1 MRIRQGAMAGAV
13 AVTPAKWV
21 VTFAMGATLF
31 ASGWCDAQTAVDIGT
46 VVTLPGIHASAGA
59 PGCAEA
65 NGARGAA
72 LSFDCLNRAVAPTGA
87 PATLLPADADVRH
100 RPTNQLG
107 LYNAAALGHR
117 MGPNLGT
124 SVQPYR
130 PRTTYPTP
138 LAPSH

>member
-1 MRIRQGAMAGAV
+1 MRIRQTVFGVAV
-13 AVTPAKWV
+13 AALGGPLNAQS
-21 VTFAMGATLF
+21 A
-31 ASGWCDAQTAVDIGT
+31 ASPPPPSVI
-46 VVTLPGIHASAGA
+46 TLPGVHASANA

-65 NGARGAA
+65 EGSQPAA
-72 LSFDCLNRAVAPTGA
+72 LSYECLNRAVAPVA
-87 PATLLPADADVRH
+87 NAAIPITLDAGVRD

-130 PRTTYPTP
+130 PKVSYPTP
-138 LAPSH
+138 LVPAR